1 MYQEQVKGQKKISS
15 PPVKIKEEKKY
26 EVEKILNRRDVKRK
40 PKYLVR
46 QKRYTVEKDTQE
58 RLENLENT
66 IDLVKDFDK
75 EIREKEEIRRVQ
87 LRKEKGN
94 ERALNPEAE
103 LFKRSELLKK
113 YIAKILF
120 RWNDRKFENKYLKK
134 LKKSQVRW
142 KGNKRQVFP
151 EAES

>member
-1 MYQEQVKGQKKISS
+1 
-15 PPVKIKEEKKY
+15 
-26 EVEKILNRRDVKRK
+26 
-40 PKYLVR
+40 
-46 QKRYTVEKDTQE
+46 
-58 RLENLENT
+58 LENLENT

-134 LKKSQVRW
+134 LKKS
-142 KGNKRQVFP
+142 
-151 EAES
+151 